1 MKRARKDGRLFHYK
15 VVASKM
21 TLVAG
26 AGRVSFFKKGE
37 AKASDRNYDNET
49 NPVTN
54 GNGGRI
60 IGITADFHAPSNGVI
75 QVRPSTIN
83 ILDGYAKLRNCGM
96 LELKIGSD
104 VVHQDLLSTIL
115 PAPPIVFNSERAG
128 TNAIDAYIPPSV
140 GMERPSQSNWILRSS
155 QLMIPFQKAL
165 PVAPSES
172 LELELSFMSDVTI
185 PDTLAG
191 YILEMRLISEV
202 YLKGSTVAR
211 AE

>member
-1 MKRARKDGRLFHYK
+1 
-15 VVASKM
+15 
-21 TLVAG
+21 
-26 AGRVSFFKKGE
+26 
-37 AKASDRNYDNET
+37 
-49 NPVTN
+49 
-54 GNGGRI
+54 
-60 IGITADFHAPSNGVI
+60 
-75 QVRPSTIN
+75 
-83 ILDGYAKLRNCGM
+83 
-96 LELKIGSD
+96 
-104 VVHQDLLSTIL
+104 
-115 PAPPIVFNSERAG
+115 
-128 TNAIDAYIPPSV
+128 YIPPSV